1 MNDDDRREYF
11 RIDDEV
17 ALDYREVNED
27 EADQLLERIQ
37 SRLVDRFTAA
47 SSFAA
52 TTRQMTHVI
61 HKVQTQ
67 NPELARCLQAIDQ
80 KLNMIT
86 QLFVTEEMDTAQ
98 QSTREVSLSAGG
110 VAFRAQHELK
120 PGSLLELRMVLF
132 PALVGIVT
140 ISRVVTCA
148 LVEDG
153 NKRYPWQ
160 VAVEYQHLRET
171 DRELL
176 VRHIMAKETE
186 QLRALRSEND
196 PTSS

>member
-1 MNDDDRREYF
+1 MKDDDRREYF
-11 RIDDEV
+11 RIDDEI
-17 ALDYREVNED
+17 ALDYREVNDD

-52 TTRQMTHVI
+52 TSRQMAHVI
-61 HKVQTQ
+61 HKVQMQT
-67 NPELARCLQAIDQ
+67 PELARCLQAIDQ

-86 QLFVTEEMDTAQ
+86 QLFVSEEMDTDK

-110 VAFRAQHELK
+110 VAFRAQHALEV
-120 PGSLLELRMVLF
+120 GSLLELRMVLF

-140 ISRVVTCA
+140 ISRVVTCSR
-148 LVEDG
+148 LEDG
-153 NKRYPWQ
+153 NNRFPWQ
-160 VAVEYQHLRET
+160 IAVAYEHLREA